1 MIYRTA
7 VAATDDQ
14 NLSAFRYIKQMVGI
28 WTFSR
33 LRHGCIINYMFSDVT
48 EKTPGNM
55 KSCYCT

>member
-14 NLSAFRYIKQMVGI
+14 NLSTLRYIKQMVGT

-33 LRHGCIINYMFSDVT
+33 LRHGSIMAKLYV
-48 EKTPGNM
+48 
-55 KSCYCT
+55 